1 MTPARVALKAHFRKL
16 KDPRRRHG
24 QHHRF
29 LDIIAIAICAVI
41 AGANTWGDIATFG
54 QRRHAWLKR
63 FLALPNGIPSH
74 DTFERVFARLDPQQF
89 QVCFREWLLALSGAL
104 NIKHI
109 AVDGKTLRGSGNAA
123 AGLGPLHLV
132 SAWATQQHLS
142 LGQVAV
148 DGKSNEITAIP
159 QLLEL
164 LDLHGALVTIDAMGC
179 QKAIAQ
185 KVVDGGGDYLLV
197 VKGNQEHLL
206 EDIQGCVSQA
216 LDHGQAGRD
225 YQISEKTE
233 QGHGRAEKRTY
244 VVIPE
249 PEGIRQRDKWPKLR
263 VVGMCWSERTV
274 QGETSTEVRYFIG
287 SKKAGAQ
294 YYGRALRGH
303 WRIENNLHWQ
313 MDIAFGED
321 HHRTQERQ
329 AADNLAFVR
338 RIAVSLLKRH
348 PSKESIRNKRLQA
361 GWDNDFLTEVIQGS
375 ANSENL

>member
-1 MTPARVALKAHFRKL
+1 MTTARVAIKTYFRKL

-29 LDIIAIAICAVI
+29 LDIIVIAICAVI
-41 AGANTWGDIATFG
+41 AGANTWTDIATFG
-54 QRRHAWLKR
+54 RRRHDWLNR

-74 DTFERVFARLDPQQF
+74 DTFERVFAHLDPQQF
-89 QVCFREWLLALSGAL
+89 QVCFRAWMLALSGVL
-104 NIKHI
+104 DIKHI
-109 AVDGKTLRGSGNAA
+109 AIDGKTLRGSGNAA
-123 AGLGPLHLV
+123 TGLGPLHVV

-148 DGKSNEITAIP
+148 DEKSNEITAIP

-185 KVVDGGGDYLLV
+185 KIVEGGGDYLLV
-197 VKGNQEHLL
+197 VKENQEHLL

-216 LDHGQAGRD
+216 LDYGQAGHE
-225 YQISEKTE
+225 YQIYEKAE
-233 QGHGRAEKRTY
+233 QGHGREEKRTY
-244 VVIPE
+244 LVIPE
-249 PEGIRQRDKWPKLR
+249 PEGIRQRDQWPKLR
-263 VVGMCWSERTV
+263 VVGMCCSERTV

-287 SKKAGAQ
+287 SKKAGAG
-294 YYGRALRGH
+294 YYGRALRSH
-303 WRIENNLHWQ
+303 WQIENNLHWQ

-321 HHRTQERQ
+321 HHRTQERR
-329 AADNLAFVR
+329 AAENLAFVR

-348 PSKESIRNKRLQA
+348 PSKESIRTKRLQA
-361 GWDNDFLTEVIQGS
+361 GWDNDFLAEVIQGA